1 MRIFITG
8 VDGTLGRVLRRELQY
23 RGHEVFGCDLHHD
36 ADPCIERA
44 DVTEYRQLER
54 AFRKARPDVVYHLAA
69 EFGRQN
75 GEAYYEQL
83 WRTNCLGTRNV
94 IECCLNQNAKM
105 VFASSSEAYGEVDGY
120 AASSEDYREEWLE
133 QYAPDFHNEYALT
146 KWTNERQIRIAK
158 RHRGL
163 QAVILRFFNA
173 YGPGEYYSPYRSVV
187 CLFIY
192 RLMRGLPITVY
203 RGSRRDF
210 MWVDD
215 WARTV
220 ATVAERFDQ
229 ATIYPG
235 INIGGSESVSIA
247 ELKDRVLELLGGS
260 ASEIRYLDAEKT
272 NVKAKKPDLTIAEQI
287 LDHRPDTTLSEGLPL
302 TVGWMKEQYG
312 TRLLSLRWCT
322 RGAESESDR
331 RTTTR
336 HVPADSA

>member
-8 VDGTLGRVLRRELQY
+8 VDGTLGRVLHNELRH
-23 RGHEVFGCDLHHD
+23 RGHEVYGCDLHHD

-44 DVTEYRQLER
+44 DVAEYRQLER
-54 AFRKARPDVVYHLAA
+54 AFRKARPEVVYHLAA

-94 IECCLNQNAKM
+94 IECCLNQNAKL
-105 VFASSSEAYGEVDGY
+105 VFASSSEAYGDVDGY
-120 AASSEDYREEWLE
+120 GDSSEDYREEWLE

-192 RLMRGLPITVY
+192 RLMHGLPITVN
-203 RGSRRDF
+203 RGGRRDF
-210 MWVDD
+210 MWVGD
-215 WARTV
+215 WARTA
-220 ATVAERFDQ
+220 ATVSERFEE
-229 ATIYPG
+229 ASVYPG
-235 INIGGSESVSIA
+235 INIGGTESVSIV
-247 ELKDRVLELLGGS
+247 ELKDKVLELLGGS
-260 ASEIRYLDAEKT
+260 PSEIRYLEDEKA
-272 NVKAKKPDLTIAEQI
+272 NVTAKKPDLTIAEQI
-287 LDHRPDTTLSEGLPL
+287 LDHRPDTTLDEGLPL
-302 TVGWMKEQYG
+302 TVGWMKEVYSFAQ
-312 TRLLSLRWCT
+312 
-322 RGAESESDR
+322 
-331 RTTTR
+331 
-336 HVPADSA
+336 PAVVYARSRI